1 MLQRG
6 LFDRARLRLAAWY
19 VVFLGVI
26 LLVLDVGV
34 FSIMG
39 SALESRLDDDL
50 QRKAAQAAAA
60 IVYVSG
66 ASGIDRNDLASDPSW
81 NDVSL
86 YATTASGSVLTGLA
100 PYVSVLPDRRAL
112 GDGLAGR
119 AGFTTVVRSG
129 EPFLIYTLPAYRTVG
144 GAARV
149 GAVVQVARS
158 RRSLLEATTSLVT
171 LLLGATLVAL
181 LLAFVAGLWLAGK
194 ALEPIRV
201 NLLNQ
206 KDFVSDASHELRT
219 PLTVIRAAAES
230 ILRPKEKASPRV
242 QRLAQDII
250 SETSQLARMV
260 ENLSTLAQADA
271 RVRLRREPLAVGAL
285 LEEAVSSGRL
295 LAVARG
301 VELEAHLEAT
311 GMVRGDEVRLRQLF
325 TILLDNATRFSEPP
339 NPVVLRAAA
348 VDSRLRVTVSDRGP
362 GIAESELPR
371 IFNRFYR
378 GADQRQN
385 EGSGLGLAIARWI
398 VQEHGG
404 TISVR
409 SQVGVGSEF
418 TVELP
423 LTRGPGEPAG

>member
-6 LFDRARLRLAAWY
+6 LFDRARLRLAGWY
-19 VVFLGVI
+19 VVFLGII

-34 FSIMG
+34 VLIMG
-39 SALESRLDDDL
+39 SALESRVDDDL
-50 QRKAAQAAAA
+50 QRKAGQASAA
-60 IVYVSG
+60 IVYFAG
-66 ASGIDRNDLASDPSW
+66 ASGIDRNDLAADPSW

-86 YATTASGSVLTGLA
+86 YATTASGSALTGSAL
-100 PYVSVLPDRRAL
+100 YTSVLPDRKAL

-119 AGFTTVVRSG
+119 AGFTTVIRAG
-129 EPFLIYTLPAYRTVG
+129 EPFIVYTRPVYGTA
-144 GAARV
+144 ASSARV

-158 RRSLLEATTSLVT
+158 ARTLVDASTSLIS

-181 LLAFVAGLWLAGK
+181 LLAFVAGLWLADK

-219 PLTVIRAAAES
+219 PITVIRVAAES
-230 ILRPKEKASPRV
+230 ILRPREKASPRL
-242 QRLAQDII
+242 QQLAQDIV
-250 SETSQLARMV
+250 SETVQLASMV
-260 ENLSTLAQADA
+260 ENLSTLAQADS
-271 RVRLRREPLAVGAL
+271 RVRLRRDPVEVAAL
-285 LEEAVSSGRL
+285 LDEAGASGKL
-295 LAVARG
+295 LAAARG
-301 VELEAHLEAT
+301 VELQLDITAD
-311 GMVRGDEVRLRQLF
+311 GVVRGDDVRLRQLVA
-325 TILLDNATRFSEPP
+325 ILLDNATRFAAPGQ
-339 NPVVLRAAA
+339 PVVLGATTS
-348 VDSRLRVTVSDRGP
+348 DGRLRVTVTDSGP
-362 GIAESELPR
+362 GIPEAELPR

-409 SQVGVGSEF
+409 SQVGVLTEF

-423 LTRGPGEPAG
+423 LAQ